1 MKTSSERSRG
11 HGFANRAPGPAW
23 LVVLTA
29 IVAFAVTLSA
39 HAQSPVD
46 PPSRVARLSEAEGQV
61 LLYSADNNEWISI
74 ARNRPLTTGDRI
86 ATDKGAHAEV
96 MLGTTTLR
104 LDAAT
109 ELEIVRLDDSR
120 FQVRLEAG
128 SIAARLRNPQ
138 SLAEFS
144 LETDEGGFRVQAVG
158 RYRFDRFDR
167 TSDVTVYSGQAI
179 YEAGNTA
186 LPVAAGQHAQFWVD
200 AAGAPQYA
208 MQETAR
214 DAFAGWNDER
224 DRAEDSVATTR
235 YVSPEMTGADD
246 LNRYG
251 SWEQT
256 PEYGALWVPRGVPVG
271 WAPYSAGHWA
281 WIRPWGWTWVDDA
294 PWGFAPFHYGRWV
307 MRRNVWCWAPG
318 TYVARPVYAPAL
330 VAWIGGPSVS
340 VSVAIGG
347 GGPAVGWF
355 PLAPREVYVPAY
367 RTSTRY
373 VREVNITHVT
383 NVTNI
388 TTIVNNRNGE
398 ADRRD
403 FANRKF
409 PQAVTFVP
417 ADVMLH
423 RQAVGPVA
431 ARMRNDPQ
439 VRSLVADA
447 SPRVVIAPAV
457 TAPPSAPRSQQGRPP
472 PRPPFEGR
480 SAATGGRPDGVRPP
494 GGTETSRPDAA
505 RAGIPAARPDGVRP
519 PPVVGTTPAPARD
532 IGAKPPVGVTQAA
545 PPVGARG
552 VVEPSNGP
560 PARAGTSRDE
570 VSRQSSRTQVAPPG
584 QAQRNAQPGEA
595 GGRPVPHGREVAV
608 DGGGGPKQATIPGP
622 RNYVPREVAP
632 AGREA
637 GQHRPPPA
645 AAPVAPQAAP
655 PAPPA
660 AAQHGGE
667 QRMTRPE
674 APRNRE
680 ERKDEKRDDKGEKQ
694 R

>member
-1 MKTSSERSRG
+1 MKTSSERSRCC
-11 HGFANRAPGPAW
+11 GFGIRPTVHAW
-23 LVVLTA
+23 
-29 IVAFAVTLSA
+29 IVALAALCVFAAVLPA

-61 LLYSADNNEWISI
+61 WLYSADNNEWISI
-74 ARNRPLTTGDRI
+74 ARNRPLTSGDRI
-86 ATDKGAHAEV
+86 ATDKDARAEV

-104 LDAAT
+104 LAAAT
-109 ELEIVRLDDSR
+109 ELEIVRLDDTR

-128 SIAARLRNPQ
+128 SVAARLRNPQ

-144 LETDEGGFRVQAVG
+144 LETDEGQFRALAVG

-167 TSDVTVYSGQAI
+167 ASDVTVFNGQAI
-179 YEAGNTA
+179 YESGNTA
-186 LPVAAGQHAQFWVD
+186 LPVSAGQHVQFWVD
-200 AAGAPQYA
+200 AAGVPQYA
-208 MQETAR
+208 MQQPVQ

-224 DRAEDSVATTR
+224 DHAEDSVATTR

-256 PEYGALWVPRGVPVG
+256 PEYGALWVPRAVPVG

-318 TYVARPVYAPAL
+318 TYIARPVYAPAL

-340 VSVAIGG
+340 VSVSIGG

-383 NVTNI
+383 NITNI
-388 TTIVNNRNGE
+388 TTIVNNNRNGGV
-398 ADRRD
+398 DRRD

-409 PQAVTFVP
+409 PQAVNFVT

-423 RQAVGPVA
+423 RQPVAPVA
-431 ARMRNDPQ
+431 ARLRNDPQ
-439 VRSLVADA
+439 MRSLVAQA
-447 SPRVVIAPAV
+447 SPAPVVTAPPV

-472 PRPPFEGR
+472 PRPPFEGGNP
-480 SAATGGRPDGVRPP
+480 T
-494 GGTETSRPDAA
+494 
-505 RAGIPAARPDGVRP
+505 
-519 PPVVGTTPAPARD
+519 
-532 IGAKPPVGVTQAA
+532 
-545 PPVGARG
+545 
-552 VVEPSNGP
+552 
-560 PARAGTSRDE
+560 
-570 VSRQSSRTQVAPPG
+570 
-584 QAQRNAQPGEA
+584 
-595 GGRPVPHGREVAV
+595 
-608 DGGGGPKQATIPGP
+608 
-622 RNYVPREVAP
+622 
-632 AGREA
+632 
-637 GQHRPPPA
+637 
-645 AAPVAPQAAP
+645 
-655 PAPPA
+655 
-660 AAQHGGE
+660 
-667 QRMTRPE
+667 
-674 APRNRE
+674 
-680 ERKDEKRDDKGEKQ
+680 
-694 R
+694 